1 METNNIKIIQ
11 EILIKANKYELATK
25 LQNAYFE
32 NDLVNSW
39 NGGIGRTTI
48 FVNPQYI
55 IDFEKIDEEDKD
67 LLIKIF
73 DQMPHEYNEIKYIR
87 FKINIKLELSNTQN
101 NELATFWEQGHFKL
115 FISHLAKYKIQA
127 TNLKDG
133 LKLYGISG
141 FVAHVDIEPSKQ
153 WQDEIEKALHT
164 MDALTAI
171 LMEGFKESNWCDQ
184 EIGFAVGKDVL
195 IIPIRKE
202 LNPYG
207 FIGKYQAI
215 QGNNT
220 TVQEVAKKVF
230 NTIVKNP
237 KTRNKMLTYLT
248 NLISNS
254 THIETALKQLDI
266 LSEISDLPHELLEQ
280 MAKQIENNNV
290 LIHSSDFINKLD
302 VFFNQCGI
310 SIILKNKDNISEFI
324 GKIPF

>member
-1 METNNIKIIQ
+1 METNYIKIVQGMLEKENKHDISIKL
-11 EILIKANKYELATK
+11 EDSYCENILVDN
-25 LQNAYFE
+25 
-32 NDLVNSW
+32 W
-39 NGGIGRTTI
+39 NGGIGSTNI
-48 FVNPQYI
+48 FVNPKY
-55 IDFEKIDEEDKD
+55 FLELEKLDKND
-67 LLIKIF
+67 KMLLIKIF
-73 DQMPHEYNEIKYIR
+73 NALPHEFDQISDIKFSINTNL
-87 FKINIKLELSNTQN
+87 INNIKN
-101 NELATFWEQGHFKL
+101 NELITSWEQGHFKL

-195 IIPIRKE
+195 IIPIKKE

-237 KTRNKMLTYLT
+237 KTRNKMITCLT

-254 THIETALKQLDI
+254 THIETALKQLEI
-266 LSEISDLPHELLEQ
+266 LSEISDLPQELLEQ

-290 LIHSSDFINKLD
+290 LIHSSDFIDKLD
-302 VFFNQCGI
+302 AFFYKCGVTI
-310 SIILKNKDNISEFI
+310 TYKNKDNILEFI

>member
-1 METNNIKIIQ
+1 MKAIDRVK
-11 EILIKANKYELATK
+11 LINQIALK
-25 LQNAYFE
+25 LQEQMTYVEIDSYLPAFGINCKDYKSST
-32 NDLVNSW
+32 NSKRVYVQELLS
-39 NGGIGRTTI
+39 N
-48 FVNPQYI
+48 QKEEI
-55 IDFEKIDEEDKD
+55 ILQIADELE
-67 LLIKIF
+67 I
-73 DQMPHEYNEIKYIR
+73 EYN
-87 FKINIKLELSNTQN
+87 INKNKNL
-101 NELATFWEQGHFKL
+101 ELATFWEQGHFKL

-195 IIPIRKE
+195 IIPIRRD
-202 LNPYG
+202 LDPYG

-215 QGNNT
+215 QGNHT

-230 NTIVKNP
+230 NTIVKNL

-254 THIETALKQLDI
+254 THIETALKQLEI
-266 LSEISDLPHELLEQ
+266 LSEIADLPHELLEQ

-290 LIHSSDFINKLD
+290 LIHSSNFIDKLD
-302 VFFNQCGI
+302 AFFNEYQI
-310 SIILKNKDNISEFI
+310 TMTYQDKDNNMQHV
-324 GKIPF
+324 GAIPF

>member
-1 METNNIKIIQ
+1 MKAIDRVK
-11 EILIKANKYELATK
+11 LINQIALK
-25 LQNAYFE
+25 LQEQMTYTE
-32 NDLVNSW
+32 INSYLPAF
-39 NGGIGRTTI
+39 GI
-48 FVNPQYI
+48 NC
-55 IDFEKIDEEDKD
+55 KD
-67 LLIKIF
+67 YQPSTNSKRVYVQEL
-73 DQMPHEYNEIKYIR
+73 
-87 FKINIKLELSNTQN
+87 LSNQKEEIILQIADELEIEYITN
-101 NELATFWEQGHFKL
+101 KNKNLELATFWEQGHFKL

-171 LMEGFKESNWCDQ
+171 LREGFKQSNWCDQ
-184 EIGFAVGKDVL
+184 EIGFAVGKDTL
-195 IIPIRKE
+195 IIPIRQE
-202 LNPYG
+202 LDPYS

-237 KTRNKMLTYLT
+237 KTRNKMITCLT

-254 THIETALKQLDI
+254 THIETALKQLEI
-266 LSEISDLPHELLEQ
+266 LSEISDLPQELLEQ

-290 LIHSSDFINKLD
+290 LIHSSDFIDKLD
-302 VFFNQCGI
+302 AFFYKCGV
-310 SIILKNKDNISEFI
+310 SITYKNKDNILEFI
-324 GKIPF
+324 EKIPF

>member
-11 EILIKANKYELATK
+11 EILVKANKYDLATK
-25 LQNAYFE
+25 LENAYYE
-32 NDLVNSW
+32 NELIDNW
-39 NGGIGRTTI
+39 NGGIGRTII
-48 FVNPQYI
+48 FVNPKYI
-55 IDFEKIDEEDKD
+55 MELEKLVEEDIE

-73 DQMPHEYNEIKYIR
+73 DQMQQEYDEIKYIK
-87 FKINIKLELSNTQN
+87 FKININMQQNHTQN

-141 FVAHVDIEPSKQ
+141 FVAHVDIETSKQ

-171 LMEGFKESNWCDQ
+171 LREGFKESNWCDQ
-184 EIGFAVGKDVL
+184 EVGFAVGKDIL
-195 IIPIRKE
+195 IIPIRQGIR
-202 LNPYG
+202 PYG

-220 TVQEVAKKVF
+220 TVQDVAKKVF

-237 KTRNKMLTYLT
+237 KTRNKMLTCLT

-254 THIETALKQLDI
+254 THIETALKQLEI
-266 LSEISDLPHELLEQ
+266 LSEISDLPQELLEQ

>member
-1 METNNIKIIQ
+1 MKAIDRVK
-11 EILIKANKYELATK
+11 LINQIALK
-25 LQNAYFE
+25 LQEQMTYTE
-32 NDLVNSW
+32 INSYLPAF
-39 NGGIGRTTI
+39 GI
-48 FVNPQYI
+48 NC
-55 IDFEKIDEEDKD
+55 KD
-67 LLIKIF
+67 YQPSTNSKRVYVQEL
-73 DQMPHEYNEIKYIR
+73 
-87 FKINIKLELSNTQN
+87 LSNQKEEIILQIADELEIEYITN
-101 NELATFWEQGHFKL
+101 KNKNLELATFWEQGHFKL

-171 LMEGFKESNWCDQ
+171 LREGFKQSNWCDQ
-184 EIGFAVGKDVL
+184 EIGFAVGKDTL
-195 IIPIRKE
+195 IIPIRQE
-202 LNPYG
+202 LDPYG

-237 KTRNKMLTYLT
+237 KTRNKMITCLT

-254 THIETALKQLDI
+254 THIETALKQLEI
-266 LSEISDLPHELLEQ
+266 LSEISDLPQELLEQ

-290 LIHSSDFINKLD
+290 LIHSSDFIDKLD
-302 VFFNQCGI
+302 AFFYKCGV
-310 SIILKNKDNISEFI
+310 SITYKNKDNILEFI
-324 GKIPF
+324 EKIPF

>member
-1 METNNIKIIQ
+1 MRAIDRIKLINQIALKLQEQMTYTEIDSYLATFGINCKNYHSSTNSKRVYVQELLSNQKKEIILQIADELEIEYNTNNKS
-11 EILIKANKYELATK
+11 
-25 LQNAYFE
+25 
-32 NDLVNSW
+32 V
-39 NGGIGRTTI
+39 
-48 FVNPQYI
+48 
-55 IDFEKIDEEDKD
+55 
-67 LLIKIF
+67 
-73 DQMPHEYNEIKYIR
+73 
-87 FKINIKLELSNTQN
+87 
-101 NELATFWEQGHFKL
+101 ELATFWEQGHFKL

-133 LKLYGISG
+133 LKVYGISG
-141 FVAHVDIEPSKQ
+141 FVAHVDIEPSKE
-153 WQDEIEKALHT
+153 WQNEIEKALHT

-195 IIPIRKE
+195 IIPIKKE

-237 KTRNKMLTYLT
+237 KTRNKMLTCLT

-254 THIETALKQLDI
+254 THIETALKQLEI

-310 SIILKNKDNISEFI
+310 SIILKNKDNILEFI

>member
-1 METNNIKIIQ
+1 MKAIDRVK
-11 EILIKANKYELATK
+11 LINQIASK
-25 LQNAYFE
+25 LQEQMTYVEIDSYLPAFGINCKD
-32 NDLVNSW
+32 NKPSTNSKK
-39 NGGIGRTTI
+39 
-48 FVNPQYI
+48 VYVQ
-55 IDFEKIDEEDKD
+55 E
-67 LLIKIF
+67 L
-73 DQMPHEYNEIKYIR
+73 
-87 FKINIKLELSNTQN
+87 LSNQKEEIILQIADELEIEYITN
-101 NELATFWEQGHFKL
+101 KNKNLELATFWEQGHFKL

-171 LMEGFKESNWCDQ
+171 LREGFKQSNWCDQ
-184 EIGFAVGKDVL
+184 EIGFAVGKDTL
-195 IIPIRKE
+195 IIPIRQE
-202 LNPYG
+202 LDPYG

-237 KTRNKMLTYLT
+237 KTRNKMLTCLT

-310 SIILKNKDNISEFI
+310 SIILKNKNNILEFI
-324 GKIPF
+324 RKIPF

>member
-1 METNNIKIIQ
+1 
-11 EILIKANKYELATK
+11 
-25 LQNAYFE
+25 
-32 NDLVNSW
+32 
-39 NGGIGRTTI
+39 
-48 FVNPQYI
+48 
-55 IDFEKIDEEDKD
+55 
-67 LLIKIF
+67 
-73 DQMPHEYNEIKYIR
+73 
-87 FKINIKLELSNTQN
+87 
-101 NELATFWEQGHFKL
+101 
-115 FISHLAKYKIQA
+115 
-127 TNLKDG
+127 
-133 LKLYGISG
+133 
-141 FVAHVDIEPSKQ
+141 
-153 WQDEIEKALHT
+153 

-171 LMEGFKESNWCDQ
+171 LMESFKESNWCDQ

-195 IIPIRKE
+195 IIPIKKE

-237 KTRNKMLTYLT
+237 KTRNKMLTCLT

-254 THIETALKQLDI
+254 THIETALKQLEI

-310 SIILKNKDNISEFI
+310 SII
-324 GKIPF
+324 